1 MIQRLVV
8 TENGLTFTF
17 EATLIMDTS
26 SSFPTLIMDVSS
38 VRSPSGPAKK
48 NRYHQKSWMG
58 SFRFTSQIDK

>member
-1 MIQRLVV
+1 MMIQRL

-38 VRSPSGPAKK
+38 VRSPGGPAKK
-48 NRYHQKSWMG
+48 
-58 SFRFTSQIDK
+58 IDIIKKAGWEAFASLPK

>member
-26 SSFPTLIMDVSS
+26 SSFPTLLMDVSS
-38 VRSPSGPAKK
+38 VRSLGGGPAKK
-48 NRYHQKSWMG
+48 
-58 SFRFTSQIDK
+58 IDIIKKAGWEAFASLPK